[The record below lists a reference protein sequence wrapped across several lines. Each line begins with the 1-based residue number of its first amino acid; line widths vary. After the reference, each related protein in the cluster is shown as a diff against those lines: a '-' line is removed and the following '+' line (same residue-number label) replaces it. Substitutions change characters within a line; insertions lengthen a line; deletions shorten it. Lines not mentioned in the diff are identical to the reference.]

1 MSAQPKP
8 RERVV
13 ILGGGFGG
21 VAAARA
27 LRGAPVDITLI
38 DKRNHHLFQ
47 PLLYQVAGAVL
58 SPSDIASPLR
68 SMFSG
73 QKNLMVLLG
82 EATEVSLAD
91 RRVTVRGPDGGLRD
105 SPYDRL
111 IIAAGMTNSWFGR
124 DAEWAPH
131 APGMKDLDDALDIRR
146 RVLGA
151 FERAEWTEDREE
163 RRRLLTFVVV
173 GGGPTGVEMAGALS
187 EIARRSLA
195 ADFRRIDPTDARVV
209 LIEANTGILPPYPS
223 ELRLS
228 AMEQL
233 VALGVEVRLG
243 YRVSRIDEGGV
254 NLALPNGPEERIE
267 TRTVVWAAGLKG
279 APLAGTLGVESD
291 RAGRPKVLPD
301 LSIPG
306 HPEAFVIG
314 DLAWATDPQ
323 GQPFPGVA
331 QNAIQ
336 GGDYVGRL
344 ISAEVAAV
352 AKGRP
357 APPRGAYAYRDLG
370 SMATIGRSKAIA
382 SVAGMQFSGRF
393 AWLLWLFIHIMAL
406 VGFRNRVLVW
416 LQWSWSY
423 LTWQRHARIIRDRE

>member
-1 MSAQPKP
+1 
-8 RERVV
+8 
-13 ILGGGFGG
+13 
-21 VAAARA
+21 
-27 LRGAPVDITLI
+27 
-38 DKRNHHLFQ
+38 
-47 PLLYQVAGAVL
+47 
-58 SPSDIASPLR
+58 
-68 SMFSG
+68 
-73 QKNLMVLLG
+73 
-82 EATEVSLAD
+82 
-91 RRVTVRGPDGGLRD
+91 
-105 SPYDRL
+105 
-111 IIAAGMTNSWFGR
+111 
-124 DAEWAPH
+124 
-131 APGMKDLDDALDIRR
+131 
-146 RVLGA
+146 
-151 FERAEWTEDREE
+151 
-163 RRRLLTFVVV
+163 
-173 GGGPTGVEMAGALS
+173 MAGALS